1 MVSESNFV
9 VRVSGRMENSYY
21 IDYLGAYK
29 VMDIA
34 KIAGVEPAVIKEIYL
49 ANGAEHDGRLDV
61 FYFGNMENAKKAVS
75 EILRKAGTHCRGRFV
90 FLTEAEI
97 EFIRKALI
105 NEGANTLRVKN
116 NIKDE
121 IFRKLNS

>member
-61 FYFGNMENAKKAVS
+61 FYFGNMENAKKAARANYAYNLALEHFQVDIPEHLKRS
-75 EILRKAGTHCRGRFV
+75 E
-90 FLTEAEI
+90 
-97 EFIRKALI
+97 
-105 NEGANTLRVKN
+105 
-116 NIKDE
+116 
-121 IFRKLNS
+121 